1 MKSQTCIR
9 RLHIL
14 RVFSIACVLSCW
26 TPFYSSTIPT
36 VSLHCPTGPLQ
47 RTPPPHPST
56 IPTVPLRCTHC
67 TPPLYPTHCT
77 FFFWCVFLSTNLAL
91 LSTNLALVSTN
102 FALLSTTFLGTVG
115 RVQWYGAVGTVV
127 RCKGYSGTVQRV
139 QWYSAEGTVVECRG
153 YSGTGRRLR

>member
-47 RTPPPHPST
+47 RTPPPHTPLLYPPYPST
-56 IPTVPLRCTHC
+56 VPTVPLHC
-67 TPPLYPTHCT
+67 TLPTVP
-77 FFFWCVFLSTNLAL
+77 FFCVFLSTNLAL
-91 LSTNLALVSTN
+91 LSTNLALLSTN

-115 RVQWYGAVGTVV
+115 RVRWYGAVGTVA